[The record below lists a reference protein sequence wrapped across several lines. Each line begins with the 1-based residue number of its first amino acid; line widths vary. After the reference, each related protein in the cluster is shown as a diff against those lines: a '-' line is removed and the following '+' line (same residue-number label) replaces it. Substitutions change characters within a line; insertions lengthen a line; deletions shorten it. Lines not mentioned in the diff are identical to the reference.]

1 MIRSFMAVMC
11 SMWLMTPVSTIR
23 AANNARASV
32 ELAWDAS
39 ALRSSSAGFPLY
51 LTVYDAPD
59 LRQLATHLSWVPYDA
74 SRDCFRVM
82 PAGRAVAC
90 NAFAAP
96 SAGATLADSA
106 YAWTMLFATAPP
118 SPQCLVYWVTGTN
131 CDSTAFPQF
140 VVTDVRAM
148 DSSGA
153 SDTLT
158 SRGCVILNRSAAL
171 SGAALSRATPRGPAD
186 EGDQALPTRLALFAS
201 PNPLVGEAVLSFE
214 LPGPISYHLALYDV
228 SGALVLEASPAVR
241 AQRGSFR
248 WDLIRGDGQRARP
261 GVYFA
266 RLTTSA
272 GTRVVPVTVLK

>member
-1 MIRSFMAVMC
+1 MFRPFLVFIC
-11 SMWLMTPVSTIR
+11 SLCLMTSVSSVR
-23 AANNARASV
+23 AGSNAGASV
-32 ELAWDAS
+32 ELKWDANT
-39 ALRSSSAGFPLY
+39 LRSSPSGFPLY

-59 LRQLATHLSWVPYDA
+59 LRQLAIHLSWTPYEA

-90 NAFAAP
+90 NTFAAP
-96 SAGATLADSA
+96 SAGATFADSA

-118 SPQCLVYWVTGTN
+118 SPQCLVYWVTGTS

-140 VVTDVRAM
+140 AVTDVRAL
-148 DSSGA
+148 DTSGA

-171 SGAALSRATPRGPAD
+171 SGAELSRATPRGPGG
-186 EGDQALPTRLALFAS
+186 EGAEALPTRLALFAS
-201 PNPLVGEAVLSFE
+201 PNPMVGEAVIRFE
-214 LPGPISYHLALYDV
+214 LPGQMTYHLALYDV
-228 SGALVLEASPAVR
+228 SGALVLEANPAVR

-248 WDLIRGDGQRARP
+248 WDLIRSDGQRARP

-266 RLTTSA
+266 RLTTPA